1 MSEPRSAREPVVAP
15 DGVAAELSMV
25 VPESPA
31 AVVVIVPGM
40 GVPASYYEPL
50 ARALARRGLA
60 VATSELRG
68 IGTSSI
74 RARRGTDF
82 GWRELVELDMPA
94 ILDAARRCLGDLPRV
109 LLGHS
114 LGGQLAALHLSR
126 APVDARGLAL
136 VASGSVWF
144 RNFGPVRGVGLLGV
158 SRMYRATANALGYF
172 PGRRLG
178 FGGTEARSVMNDWAA
193 HVRTGRYRLRGTA
206 FDYEAALGRLRLPV
220 LGLSI
225 AGDTWAPPAALHS
238 LLDRMREATCIT
250 RVVGPIAGEQLDHFR
265 WARRPAAVVDV
276 VVPWVF
282 GLLAG

>member
-1 MSEPRSAREPVVAP
+1 LRRPGRCTRGPDISGLAVRPQARIATRRESGHSSASMSEPRSAREPVVAP

-94 ILDAARRCLGDLPRV
+94 ILDAARRCLGD
-109 LLGHS
+109 
-114 LGGQLAALHLSR
+114 
-126 APVDARGLAL
+126 
-136 VASGSVWF
+136 
-144 RNFGPVRGVGLLGV
+144 
-158 SRMYRATANALGYF
+158 
-172 PGRRLG
+172 
-178 FGGTEARSVMNDWAA
+178 
-193 HVRTGRYRLRGTA
+193 
-206 FDYEAALGRLRLPV
+206 
-220 LGLSI
+220 
-225 AGDTWAPPAALHS
+225 
-238 LLDRMREATCIT
+238 
-250 RVVGPIAGEQLDHFR
+250 
-265 WARRPAAVVDV
+265 
-276 VVPWVF
+276 
-282 GLLAG
+282 